1 MPDPTYEGWVS
12 AFKTNVTYEADLVRD
27 RLADAGLAAVIM
39 NKRDTSVMLNFG
51 DNARINVMV
60 PPEQLDE
67 AQAVLNTAPLSDAE
81 LEAAALSAT
90 PASDTVDPDAPEA
103 MADTG
108 NESIHLST
116 PDDA

>member
-1 MPDPTYEGWVS
+1 MPGQTYEGWIA
-12 AFKTNVTYEADLVRD
+12 AFTTNVTFEADIVRD
-27 RLADAGLAAVIM
+27 RLADAGLSAVIM

-60 PPEQLDE
+60 PPDQVEE
-67 AQAVLNTAPLSDAE
+67 ARALLAEAPISDAE
-81 LEAAALSAT
+81 LDSAAMNAA

-108 NESIHLST
+108 NESIHLTT
-116 PDDA
+116 PDAE

>member
-1 MPDPTYEGWVS
+1 MTEPTYEGWVV

-27 RLADAGLAAVIM
+27 RLADAGLSAVIM
-39 NKRDTSVMLNFG
+39 NKRDTNVMLNFG

-67 AQAVLNTAPLSDAE
+67 AQSVLNAALPSDAE
-81 LEAAALSAT
+81 LEAAAMSAP

-108 NESIHLST
+108 NESIHLT
-116 PDDA
+116 PPDDA